1 MAEDFKVFEID
12 DSFDP
17 LEDLHI
23 DVEEE
28 EDEEEA
34 SDYQLPEFSPEEEV
48 ALVEPA
54 QEASVEERMEQLF
67 KGMPGQKMRLLK
79 AVDLCRERISLDDLK
94 TALSAEFPNDK
105 SVYSPARIA
114 ELLERAGA
122 LSAELEE
129 IEQDTESDQASDAP
143 ALASSEAAAA
153 AFAEGKEAHAEAN
166 EAASAEAAASEAATE
181 NAEAAAGA
189 EAAASEADEALVRAE
204 EEVEEAYLVV
214 APPAITYYTATEDG
228 LAMVD
233 AHMGASPIVEAINEQ
248 DGKYRHVY
256 KAVLQAAAAVGGTTA
271 KQLDA
276 VLEGDPVL
284 EEPRRFSTYFLRKLE
299 EVDALR
305 WLDVWVITDAG
316 RSVLDAEFAN
326 AEGE

>member
-1 MAEDFKVFEID
+1 MADDFKVFEID

-28 EDEEEA
+28 DSEET

-67 KGMPGQKMRLLK
+67 KGMPGQKMRLLA
-79 AVDLCRERISLDDLK
+79 AVDLCRERISLDDLS
-94 TALSAEFPNDK
+94 TALAAQFPGDK

-129 IEQDTESDQASDAP
+129 IEQDTESEQASDAP
-143 ALASSEAAAA
+143 ALASSAAAAA
-153 AFAEGKEAHAEAN
+153 AFAEGKEGEEAQDQGATGADSDVQGAAGAGFEAEA
-166 EAASAEAAASEAATE
+166 EADAASEA
-181 NAEAAAGA
+181 
-189 EAAASEADEALVRAE
+189 LVVAE

-214 APPAITYYTATEDG
+214 APPAITYYSATEDG
-228 LAMVD
+228 LAMVN
-233 AHMGASPIVEAINEQ
+233 AHMGTAPIVEAINEQ
-248 DGKYRHVY
+248 GGKYRHVY
-256 KAVLQAAAAVGGTTA
+256 QAVLQAAAAEGGTTA
-271 KQLDA
+271 KQLDS

-305 WLDVWVITDAG
+305 WLDVWTITDVG